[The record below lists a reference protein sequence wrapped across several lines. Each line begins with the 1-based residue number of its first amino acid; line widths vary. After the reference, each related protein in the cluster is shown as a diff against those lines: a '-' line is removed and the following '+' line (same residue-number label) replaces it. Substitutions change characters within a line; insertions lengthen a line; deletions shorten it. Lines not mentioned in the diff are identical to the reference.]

1 MEALPI
7 VAQAAPAMTDTPQ
20 SQTNTISDA
29 PSVLTT
35 ALAGA
40 VAMAVAMGLGRFFYT
55 PVLPAMMAGLDL
67 GPAEAGWIASAN
79 YAGYLLG
86 AILAAYGWAEGIER
100 KVALAGLV
108 ATALLLLAMGLS
120 SNFIVLAAIRFLAGL
135 ASAFVMVFTS
145 AIVLSHGLAAGKPWV
160 QSGHFGGVG
169 IGITG
174 SAVMFGLIILG
185 DGGWRMAWIVAAV
198 LAFAGLIV
206 VNHYLPR
213 DVVRIGPAR
222 KEPPLIWTPALLAL
236 TIAYGIFGFGYIVTA
251 TFLVAIVRDG
261 GGSSMFEAGVWL
273 ATGIAAAPSVAYW
286 LPAVRRMGLVNV
298 FAIGCLVE
306 ALGVAASVLVPLP
319 VGPIVGG
326 VLLGSTFIMV
336 TAFGLQAGRQLAIES
351 PRRALAM
358 MTAAFGTGQIVGPVV
373 AGYLANWSG
382 SYTWASLAA
391 AAALLISGAI
401 VLVFCRTR
409 ADTV

>member
-1 MEALPI
+1 
-7 VAQAAPAMTDTPQ
+7 MTDIPQ
-20 SQTNTISDA
+20 SQTNTPSGA
-29 PSVLTT
+29 PAVLTT

-100 KVALAGLV
+100 KVALAGLL
-108 ATALLLLAMGLS
+108 ATALLLLAMGVS
-120 SNFIVLAAIRFLAGL
+120 SNFIIICVIRFLAGL
-135 ASAFVMVFTS
+135 ASAFVMVFVS
-145 AIVLSHGLAAGKPWV
+145 AIVLSHGLAAGKAWV
-160 QSGHFGGVG
+160 QSSHFGGVG
-169 IGITG
+169 IGISV
-174 SAVMFGLIILG
+174 SAIMFGLIILG

-198 LAFAGLIV
+198 LAFAGLALV
-206 VNHYLPR
+206 SHYLPQGVMR
-213 DVVRIGPAR
+213 SGPAK
-222 KEPPLIWTPALLAL
+222 KEPPLSWTPALLAL

-261 GGSSMFEAGVWL
+261 GGSSLFEAGVWL

-286 LPAVRRMGLVNV
+286 MPAVKRIGLVNV
-298 FAIGCLVE
+298 FALGCLVE
-306 ALGVAASVLVPLP
+306 ALGVAASVLMPLP
-319 VGPIVGG
+319 AGPIIGG
-326 VLLGSTFIMV
+326 ILLGGTFVMV

-358 MTAAFGTGQIVGPVV
+358 MTAAFGTGQILGPVV

-382 SYTWASLAA
+382 TYTWASLAA
-391 AAALLISGAI
+391 AAGLLLSGAI
-401 VLVFCRTR
+401 VLVFCRNRTNS
-409 ADTV
+409 V